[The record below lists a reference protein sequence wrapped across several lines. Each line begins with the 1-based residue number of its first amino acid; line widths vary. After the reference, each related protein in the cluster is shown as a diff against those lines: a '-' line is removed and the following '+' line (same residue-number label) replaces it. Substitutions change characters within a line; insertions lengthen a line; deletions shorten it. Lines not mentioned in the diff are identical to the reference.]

1 MATQKTLQSPSL
13 NGGSVVLVTGAGGAL
28 GSALCAELL
37 ALGQRVIGLVR
48 PSESPGVLQGREDA
62 WALEADI
69 GQPRDWERALS
80 EAEARWGH
88 ISCAALCAGGWEGGK
103 QVHET
108 EPEVWQRVFQSN
120 LTTAQLG
127 IAALCAHMRRHGGGS
142 IVVIG
147 SRAVERPWEST
158 QAAAYAASKAAL
170 VSVIKTAAQELL
182 DQGVRLNAV
191 LPSTLDTPANRR
203 AMPQANF
210 SRWATLA
217 EVNHVITFLLSAA
230 ASGVTGA
237 AIPVYGRL

>member
-1 MATQKTLQSPSL
+1 
-13 NGGSVVLVTGAGGAL
+13 
-28 GSALCAELL
+28 
-37 ALGQRVIGLVR
+37 
-48 PSESPGVLQGREDA
+48 VLQGREDA
-62 WALEADI
+62 WALEADV
-69 GQPRDWERALS
+69 GKPEDWDRALTQAQ
-80 EAEARWGH
+80 EKWGH
-88 ISCAALCAGGWEGGK
+88 ITSAALCAGGWEGGK
-103 QVHET
+103 PVHET

-127 IAALCAHMRRHGGGS
+127 VAALTAHMRQRGGGS

-170 VSVIKTAAQELL
+170 VSLIKTAAQELL

-210 SRWATLA
+210 ARWATLA
-217 EVNHVITFLLSAA
+217 EVNAVISFLLGPA